1 MIRAF
6 DKTDKHALRIAGD
19 DLDRLVREASDW
31 IRPGYDLERIRTEL
45 LARRTCKVRATDCKL
60 ETEIAFFYDP
70 AGEIRDRDLR
80 DLDDVG
86 LFLAYYPTFKY

>member
-6 DKTDKHALRIAGD
+6 DKTDKHALRFAGD
-19 DLDRLVREASDW
+19 DLDRLVREVSDW
-31 IRPGYDLERIRTEL
+31 IRPGKDLERIREDL
-45 LARRTCKVRATDCKL
+45 RSRRTCKVRATDCKL